1 MYDLSKR
8 EPAFLQARIAQN
20 PQSIRKDNVY
30 RVWFRFWFVFDFK
43 LAYIIMQMKKKR
55 NRQVKEQYF
64 FVSFLW
70 YFNTANIGY

>member
-30 RVWFRFWFVFDFK
+30 RVWFRF
-43 LAYIIMQMKKKR
+43 
-55 NRQVKEQYF
+55 
-64 FVSFLW
+64 
-70 YFNTANIGY
+70 